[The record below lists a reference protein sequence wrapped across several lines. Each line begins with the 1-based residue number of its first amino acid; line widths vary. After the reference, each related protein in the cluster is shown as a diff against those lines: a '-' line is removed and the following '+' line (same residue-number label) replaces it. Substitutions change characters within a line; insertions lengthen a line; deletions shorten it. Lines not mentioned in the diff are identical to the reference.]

1 LKKNIKTAKKIMID
15 PHLLR
20 ENPEKIKQSCQ
31 KRGIKIEIEKILKL
45 DEEKRKLQKEIDSL
59 RHQKKLASLKKAK
72 EIKEILKR
80 KEEEFKKISE
90 AFLKAL
96 SKIPNLL
103 LDEVPYGIDET
114 QNVVE
119 EIIGKKPKFNFPPK
133 SYLELNKTLDWIDI
147 KRAGKVSGTRFGYL
161 KNQAVFLEIALLNY
175 VFKNLTSEKFLKK
188 IIKKNK
194 LKISPIPF
202 IPILPPVLIRP
213 EMMQKMGYLDA
224 FSEDFYFTEKDNLI
238 LVGTAEQSIGPMH
251 ADEIFLEKDL
261 PKRYLGFSTC
271 FRREAGSWGKDTK
284 GIFRVHQFDKIEM
297 FSFCKE
303 EDSKEEHRLF
313 LEIQKELMKGLGLY
327 FQVVR
332 ICSGDIGFCAAS
344 QFDLETWIPS
354 ENRFRETH
362 STSNCTDFQTRRLN
376 IRYKT
381 KQNQL
386 KFVHTVNG
394 TAFAIGRILIAIME
408 QFQTR
413 EGKVRIPKS
422 LKFEN

>member
-1 LKKNIKTAKKIMID
+1 MID
-15 PHLLR
+15 LKILR
-20 ENPEKIKQSCQ
+20 EEPEKIIQSCR
-31 KRGIKIEIEKILKL
+31 KRGAKIDIEKILKL
-45 DEEKRKLQKEIDSL
+45 EKQKRKLQKEIDLL
-59 RHQKKLASLKKAK
+59 RHQKKSVLPKKAK
-72 EIKEILKR
+72 EIKKILKE
-80 KEEEFKKISE
+80 KEKEFKKISE
-90 AFLKAL
+90 IFLKEI
-96 SKIPNLL
+96 SRIPNFL
-103 LDEVPYGIDET
+103 LDEVPEGVDES

-119 EIIGKKPKFNFPPK
+119 EIIGKKPKFNFTPK
-133 SYLELNKTLDWIDI
+133 NYLDLNKNLDWIDL
-147 KRAGKVSGTRFGYL
+147 KRAAKVSGTRFGYL
-161 KNQAVFLEIALLNY
+161 KNQAVFLETAILNY
-175 VFKNLTSEKFLKK
+175 VFKNLASESFLKK
-188 IIKKNK
+188 IVKKNK
-194 LKISPIPF
+194 LKISTIPF
-202 IPILPPVLIRP
+202 VPILPPVLIKP

-224 FSEDFYFTEKDNLI
+224 FSEDFYFTQKDNLI

-251 ADEIFLEKDL
+251 TDEIFLEKDL
-261 PKRYLGFSTC
+261 PKRYLGFSIC

-313 LEIQKELMKGLGLY
+313 LEIQKELMKELGLY

-362 STSNCTDFQTRRLN
+362 STSNCTDFQARRLN

-381 KQNQL
+381 KQNKL

-408 QFQTR
+408 QFQTK
-413 EGKVRIPKS
+413 EGKVKIPEI
-422 LKFEN
+422 LKNEN

>member
-1 LKKNIKTAKKIMID
+1 MID
-15 PHLLR
+15 LKILR
-20 ENPEKIKQSCQ
+20 ESPEKIVQSCQ

-45 DEEKRKLQKEIDSL
+45 ERQKRELQKEIDFL
-59 RHQKKLASLKKAK
+59 RHQKKLVLPEKAR
-72 EIKEILKR
+72 EIKEILKN
-80 KEEEFKKISE
+80 KEKEFKKISE
-90 AFLKAL
+90 VFLKEI

-103 LDEVPYGIDET
+103 LEEVPQGKDES

-119 EIIGKKPKFNFPPK
+119 EVIGKKPKFNFALK
-133 SYLELNKTLDWIDI
+133 SYLELNKNLDWIDL
-147 KRAGKVSGTRFGYL
+147 KRAAKVSGTRFGYL
-161 KNQAVFLEIALLNY
+161 KNQAVFLEIAILNY
-175 VFKNLTSEKFLKK
+175 VFKNLTSENFLKK

-194 LKISPIPF
+194 LKVSPIPF
-202 IPILPPVLIRP
+202 VPILPPVLIKP

-251 ADEIFLEKDL
+251 ANEIFLEKEL

-297 FSFCKE
+297 FSFCRQ

-313 LEIQKELMKGLGLY
+313 LEIQKELMKELGLY
-327 FQVVR
+327 FRVVR

-362 STSNCTDFQTRRLN
+362 STSNCTDFQARPLN

-381 KQNQL
+381 KKNEL

-408 QFQTR
+408 QFQTK
-413 EGKVRIPKS
+413 EGKVKIPKI
-422 LKFEN
+422 LKIDN

>member
-1 LKKNIKTAKKIMID
+1 MID
-15 PHLLR
+15 LKILR
-20 ENPEKIKQSCQ
+20 ESPEKIVQSCQ

-45 DEEKRKLQKEIDSL
+45 EKQKRELQKEIDLL
-59 RHQKKLASLKKAK
+59 RHQKKSVLPEKAK
-72 EIKEILKR
+72 KIKEILKS
-80 KEEEFKKISE
+80 KEKEFKKISE
-90 AFLKAL
+90 IFLREI

-103 LDEVPYGIDET
+103 LDEVPEGADES
-114 QNVVE
+114 QNIVE
-119 EIIGKKPKFNFPPK
+119 EVIGKKPKFNFIPK
-133 SYLELNKTLDWIDI
+133 SYLELNKNLNWIDL
-147 KRAGKVSGTRFGYL
+147 KRAAKISGTRFGYL
-161 KNQAVFLEIALLNY
+161 KNQAVFLEIAILNY
-175 VFKNLTSEKFLKK
+175 VFKNLTSESFLKK

-194 LKISPIPF
+194 LKISAIPF
-202 IPILPPVLIRP
+202 IPILPPVLIKP

-224 FSEDFYFTEKDNLI
+224 FSEDFYFTQKDNLI

-251 ADEIFLEKDL
+251 TDEIFLEKDL

-284 GIFRVHQFDKIEM
+284 GIFRVHQFDKVEM
-297 FSFCKE
+297 FSFCREK
-303 EDSKEEHRLF
+303 DSKEEHKLF

-362 STSNCTDFQTRRLN
+362 STSNCTDFQAHRLN
-376 IRYKT
+376 VRYKT
-381 KQNQL
+381 KQNKL

-408 QFQTR
+408 QFQTK
-413 EGKVRIPKS
+413 EGKIKIPKN